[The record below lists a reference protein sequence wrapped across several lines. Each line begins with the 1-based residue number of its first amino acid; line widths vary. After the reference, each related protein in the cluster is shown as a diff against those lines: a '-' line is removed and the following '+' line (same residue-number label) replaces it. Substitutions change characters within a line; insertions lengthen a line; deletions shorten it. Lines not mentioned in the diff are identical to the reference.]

1 MNRFEPTERLLP
13 NFLSG
18 MLAASP
24 DCVKLLSRDGV
35 LQFMNDRGVQLN
47 ELASER
53 DVVGKRFGDLWPEDE
68 RAKIED
74 AIAGAAEGRVTSVE
88 GFCPTAKGTAR
99 WWELRFASFA
109 PSGSAEPMI
118 VGISRD
124 VTERVLAQRAA
135 REEESHG
142 KTWLVN
148 PDMLSVIGGDGVF
161 ESVNP
166 AWRSTLGW
174 SEAELVG
181 LPYEHFVHP
190 DDLPASRDAFA
201 AAVDQGETA
210 YCFDNRYRAKDGS
223 YRWLSWLAVPEGGKV
238 FCTARD
244 VTASKERDEQL
255 AFRSRERERAWR
267 LSQDL
272 LAVARLDGALA
283 AVNPAWTVN
292 LGWGEDELVGKLI
305 SELTHA
311 DDLARTLAVF
321 EAITAAPLIEPYEYR
336 LRHKDGTYRWF
347 AWTAALE
354 EGNVFATG
362 RPTTEAH
369 ERADA
374 LRSAEEALRQ
384 SHKMEAVGQL
394 TGGLAHDF
402 NNLLTGITGGMEL
415 ARRRVMDG
423 RLAEADRYLDA
434 GLGAAKRAAALTHRL
449 LAFSRRQT
457 LAPEALVINKLVAG
471 MEDLVRR
478 TVGPQIEVEVVAG
491 VGLWPV
497 LADASQLENALLNLC
512 INARDAMPDGGII
525 TIESANRS
533 IDDRTAR
540 GRDLAPGQY
549 VSMCVSDNG
558 VGMPADVVARA
569 FDPFFTTKPIGL
581 GTGLGLSMIY
591 GFARQS
597 GGQARIYSEVGKGSM
612 VCVYLPRHLG
622 EGKAEAEAAEAAETG
637 KALAR
642 AEHGETVL
650 VVDDEATVRM
660 FISVVMGDLGYATL
674 QAADGSE
681 ALRFLQSGA
690 RIDLL
695 LTDVGLPGGINGRQ
709 VADAG
714 RQVRPGLKVLFV
726 TGYAEN
732 AVLSHGHLDPGMH
745 VLTKPFEIDVLAR
758 RVREIIEYK

>member
-1 MNRFEPTERLLP
+1 MDHFDAQSRLPLD
-13 NFLSG
+13 FLSG

-24 DCVKLLSRDGV
+24 DCVKLLSGDGV
-35 LQFMNDRGVQLN
+35 VHFMNDRGVQLN
-47 ELASER
+47 ELTSESE
-53 DVVGKRFGDLWPEDE
+53 VVGKRFADLWPEDE
-68 RAKIED
+68 RAKIEG
-74 AIAGAAEGRVTSVE
+74 AIAGAAEGRVSSVE

-99 WWELRFASFA
+99 WWELRFAPFA
-109 PSGSAEPMI
+109 PSGSHDLMI

-135 REEESHG
+135 REEASHG
-142 KTWLVN
+142 RTWMVN
-148 PDMLSVIGGDGVF
+148 PDMLSVVGVDGVF

-166 AWRSTLGW
+166 AWTATLGW
-174 SEAELVG
+174 AQSELVG
-181 LPYEHFVHP
+181 SPFEGFAHP
-190 DDLPASRDAFA
+190 DDVQDSREAFA
-201 AAVDQGETA
+201 TAVDRGEA
-210 YCFDNRYRAKDGS
+210 VLRFENRYRAKGGGHC
-223 YRWLSWLAVPEGGKV
+223 WLSWLAVPEGGKV
-238 FCTARD
+238 FCSARD
-244 VTASKERDEQL
+244 VTADKERDAQL
-255 AFRSRERERAWR
+255 ALRSRERDRAWR

-272 LAVARLDGALA
+272 LAVAWPDGALA
-283 AVNPAWTVN
+283 AVNPAWSVN
-292 LGWGEDELVGKLI
+292 LGWSELELVGTNFA
-305 SELTHA
+305 ELTHP
-311 DDLARTLAVF
+311 DDLAKTLMVF
-321 EAITAAPLIEPYEYR
+321 GTFSAAPLAEPYESR
-336 LRHKDGTYRWF
+336 LRHKDGSHRWF

-354 EGNVFATG
+354 DGAVFATG

-374 LRSAEEALRQ
+374 LSSAEDALRQ
-384 SHKMEAVGQL
+384 AQKMEAVGQL

-457 LAPEALVINKLVAG
+457 LAPEALAVNKLVAG
-471 MEDLVRR
+471 MADLVRR

-497 LADASQLENALLNLC
+497 LADASQLESALLNLC
-512 INARDAMPDGGII
+512 INARDAMPDGGKI
-525 TIESANRS
+525 TIETANRS

-540 GRDLAPGQY
+540 GRDLTPGQY

-558 VGMPADVVARA
+558 VGMSADVVARA

-597 GGQARIYSEVGKGSM
+597 GGHARIYSEVGKGSM

-622 EGKAEAEAAEAAETG
+622 EGKAEPARAEGGEPP
-637 KALAR
+637 AR

-660 FISVVMGDLGYATL
+660 FISAVMGDLGYATL
-674 QAADGSE
+674 EAADGAE
-681 ALRFLQSGA
+681 ALKVLQSGA

-695 LTDVGLPGGINGRQ
+695 LTDVGLPGGMNGRQ

-714 RQVRPGLKVLFV
+714 RQVRPGLRVLFV

-745 VLTKPFEIDVLAR
+745 VLTKPFEIDTLAR
-758 RVREIIEYK
+758 RVKEIIEAS